1 MHRCCSDV
9 QGHLNSNT
17 DLECKKCKAE
27 VSYATI
33 PYNDPVDFNSEEI
46 KKFRSFCHISNFIG

>member
-1 MHRCCSDV
+1 MHKCYSDV
-9 QGHLNSNT
+9 KGPLNSNT

-33 PYNDPVDFNSEEI
+33 PYIDPVDVNSEEI
-46 KKFRSFCHISNFIG
+46 KKIQVFLSPQ